1 MGRFANLVDT
11 PEGIESFKTRYN
23 VPNRVSIRHCL
34 QGEWHAMRSVGEI
47 VIPMIVYI
55 EGRIRIPM
63 GRVTRDF
70 LIAHRLYP
78 TQCAPNMFRVL
89 GSVDT
94 LNEKIGVN
102 LTHHD
107 INLMYNY

>member
-1 MGRFANLVDT
+1 
-11 PEGIESFKTRYN
+11 
-23 VPNRVSIRHCL
+23 
-34 QGEWHAMRSVGEI
+34 MRSVGEI

-55 EGRIRIPM
+55 EGGMRIPM
-63 GRVTRDF
+63 GRVTRDL

-78 TQCAPNMFRVL
+78 TQCALNMFRVL

-107 INLMYNY
+107 VNLMYNC

>member
-1 MGRFANLVDT
+1 
-11 PEGIESFKTRYN
+11 
-23 VPNRVSIRHCL
+23 
-34 QGEWHAMRSVGEI
+34 MRSAGEI

-63 GRVTRDF
+63 RRVTRDF

-107 INLMYNY
+107 INLMYNC